1 MNLAARA
8 ALFAWELPQN
18 ILGLAT
24 LAQFAARRKV
34 ASLRYERERV
44 FVEITAE
51 GAVSLGWFIFYSM
64 RDNAYVPAGAENKDH
79 EYGHSVQS
87 RWLGPL
93 YLPVVGAPSVAR
105 VAYAHVFKWRTG
117 KRWSRYYDGFP
128 EDQADRLGG
137 VDRSLRPAP

>member
-1 MNLAARA
+1 MSLVGRA
-8 ALFAWELPQN
+8 LLLAWELPQN
-18 ILGLAT
+18 ALGALV

-34 ASLRYERERV
+34 ATARWERERL
-44 FVEITAE
+44 FVEITAD
-51 GAVSLGWFIFYSM
+51 GAMSLGWFVFFSN
-64 RDNAYVPAGAENKDH
+64 RDNPVIPAGRENKDH
-79 EYGHSVQS
+79 EYGHSIQS

-105 VAYAHVFKWRTG
+105 VVYAHVFKARTG
-117 KRWSRYYDGFP
+117 RRWGRYYDGFP